1 MKMAIYNSSII
12 KKGNNVLILGID
24 LEGINE
30 NLFEKGVNTKVDR
43 VIEIGAVL
51 WETKRSC
58 PIKFYSE
65 LIDERDRLRLSE
77 EVIELTGIDEDLL
90 KDYALRGDEI
100 RRALERLSLVMKKA
114 DFLMA
119 HNGLKYDKPMLEAM
133 YKRYDLE
140 MPNKTWIDTQNDIEY
155 PKKITHKSMSAL
167 EHAHGFINPFPH
179 RAVTDVLSMLKI
191 ASHYDYNRMATLAQ
205 SPKVKI
211 VAELKAP
218 NWKDKAQVEK
228 FNAIKN
234 KVARA
239 RFTWDPSEKK
249 WYKYIHRIHIDE
261 NSLNFDFNWSIE

>member
-1 MKMAIYNSSII
+1 M
-12 KKGNNVLILGID
+12 LILGID

-30 NLFEKGVNTKVDR
+30 NLFEKGVNTRVDR

-51 WETKRSC
+51 WETRLDC

-65 LIDERDRLRLSE
+65 LIDERDRLPLSE
-77 EVIELTGIDEDLL
+77 EVIDLTGIDEQLL
-90 KDYALRGDEI
+90 KDYALRSDEI
-100 RRALERLSLVMKKA
+100 GRALERLALIIKKA

-119 HNGLKYDKPMLEAM
+119 HNGTKYDKPMLEAM
-133 YKRYDLE
+133 FDRYNVQ
-140 MPNKTWIDTQNDIEY
+140 MPSKTWIDTQIDIEY
-155 PKKITHKSMSAL
+155 PKKITHKSMAAL

-191 ASHYDYNRMATLAQ
+191 ASHYDYTRMAKLAQ

-211 VAELKAP
+211 VAELRAP
-218 NWKDKAQVEK
+218 NWKDRSQVEK

-239 RFTWDPSEKK
+239 RFQWDPNDKK
-249 WYKYIHRIHIDE
+249 WFKFVHQLHLDE
-261 NSLNFDFNWSIE
+261 NILNFDFDWSID